1 MVDNDNLIII
11 VKDNILQKL
20 DDSFSELQWQIDQ
33 LKKTKTID
41 NSRNVSLI
49 TPEKSRIKIPVPS
62 FKGTDQERPIKFWNY
77 LDKYILLM
85 KFDER
90 DSIQIVSQASEG
102 VAKDWWYVYESVVQ

>member
-1 MVDNDNLIII
+1 MVENHNLIIT

-20 DDSFSELQWQIDQ
+20 DDSFSDLQWQIDE

-41 NSRNVSLI
+41 NSGNVSLI
-49 TPEKSRIKIPVPS
+49 VPEKSRIKIPVPS
-62 FKGTDQERPIKFWNY
+62 FKGTDQERPIKFLND

-90 DSIQIVSQASEG
+90 DSI
-102 VAKDWWYVYESVVQ
+102 